1 MGMADTSGV
10 SPPESAVS
18 DTEGGEGGPGRV
30 PVRLVLAGGVVGGA
44 LLAASLVVGLTSSPT
59 MSVPRLPKMPSLPTD
74 PGSMPTGFPTDFPT
88 GLPSLP
94 PMPTS
99 RPSGPGSMPT
109 DFPTDFP
116 TGLPTGLPTNLPS
129 LPPLPTDLTGGGS

>member
-1 MGMADTSGV
+1 MTDTSGA
-10 SPPESAVS
+10 SPPEAAVR
-18 DTEGGEGGPGRV
+18 DTDGGEGGPGRV
-30 PVRLVLAGGVVGGA
+30 LVRLVLAGGLVGA
-44 LLAASLVVGLTSSPT
+44 VLLTASLVVGLTSSPT

-74 PGSMPTGFPTDFPT
+74 PGSMPTGFPTGLPT
-88 GLPSLP
+88 GMPSLP

-109 DFPTDFP
+109 DFPT
-116 TGLPTGLPTNLPS
+116 GLPTDLPTNLPS

>member
-1 MGMADTSGV
+1 MTDTSGA
-10 SPPESAVS
+10 SPPEAAVR
-18 DTEGGEGGPGRV
+18 DTDGGEGGPGRV
-30 PVRLVLAGGVVGGA
+30 LVRLVLAGGLVGAA
-44 LLAASLVVGLTSSPT
+44 LLTASLVVGLTSSPT
-59 MSVPRLPKMPSLPTD
+59 MSVPRLPKMPSLPT
-74 PGSMPTGFPTDFPT
+74 GFPTDLPT

-116 TGLPTGLPTNLPS
+116 TGLPTDLPTNLPS

>member
-1 MGMADTSGV
+1 MGRADTSGA
-10 SPPESAVS
+10 SPPESSVS
-18 DTEGGEGGPGRV
+18 DTEGGEGGTGRV
-30 PVRLVLAGGVVGGA
+30 LVRLVLAGGLVGAA
-44 LLAASLVVGLTSSPT
+44 LLTASLVVGLTSSPT

-74 PGSMPTGFPTDFPT
+74 PGSMPTGFPT

-99 RPSGPGSMPT
+99 RPTGPGSMPT
-109 DFPTDFP
+109 DFPTGLPTDFP
-116 TGLPTGLPTNLPS
+116 TGLPTDLPTNLPS

>member
-1 MGMADTSGV
+1 MANTSGA

-30 PVRLVLAGGVVGGA
+30 PVRLVLAGGLVGA
-44 LLAASLVVGLTSSPT
+44 VLLTASLVVGLTSSPT

-74 PGSMPTGFPTDFPT
+74 PGSMPTGFPTDLPT

-94 PMPTS
+94 P
-99 RPSGPGSMPT
+99 MPT

-116 TGLPTGLPTNLPS
+116 TGLPTDLPTD